1 MKPNRPL
8 FALLIAL
15 LIHALLFGLFLGWF
29 SFKKPDEKPFY
40 KEKRFGVTL
49 NEEIEETSLLTS
61 EPPPDSP
68 VLAPLERS
76 KPKKL
81 QSTPIPIKSI
91 QATSQESGLK
101 PFSEADRESLP
112 LSILH
117 HYGEEFFSLP
127 SGEQHFIIDNLQK
140 IRKINEI
147 VGTRLLRDRSD
158 IDPNDNNVVEF
169 ILNPDGTIS
178 DLSLEKNRIGTPLD
192 ELTLQ
197 TINLAYPKYPKPEQ
211 PTHIRIR
218 VYIIVK

>member
-1 MKPNRPL
+1 MIQPNRPL

-15 LIHALLFGLFLGWF
+15 FIHALLIGLFWGWITHD
-29 SFKKPDEKPFY
+29 KLDEKPVY

-49 NEEIEETSLLTS
+49 SEES
-61 EPPPDSP
+61 EVTEPSEATPP
-68 VLAPLERS
+68 VIAPIERS
-76 KPKKL
+76 TFQKP
-81 QSTPIPIKSI
+81 QSVPIPIKNI
-91 QATSQESGLK
+91 QAPSQKSELK
-101 PFSEADRESLP
+101 PFSEADRDELP
-112 LSILH
+112 FSVLH

-140 IRKINEI
+140 IRKINEV

-158 IDPNDNNVVEF
+158 VDPHDNNVVEF

-178 DLSLEKNRIGTPLD
+178 DLTLEKNRIGTPLD

-197 TINLAYPKYPKPEQ
+197 TINLAHPKYPKPEQ

>member
-1 MKPNRPL
+1 MKRNIPL
-8 FALLIAL
+8 ISFLIAL
-15 LIHALLFGLFLGWF
+15 LIHTLLFGLFWGWF
-29 SFKKPDEKPFY
+29 SYDKPDKKPFY

-49 NEEIEETSLLTS
+49 SEEAEETSPS
-61 EPPPDSP
+61 PPESP
-68 VLAPLERS
+68 ILAPREHS

-81 QSTPIPIKSI
+81 QSTPMPIKST
-91 QATSQESGLK
+91 QSPSPESVLK
-101 PFSEADRESLP
+101 PFSEADRDSLP
-112 LSILH
+112 PSVLH
-117 HYGEEFFSLP
+117 HYGDEFFSLP
-127 SGEQHFIIDNLQK
+127 AGEQHFIIDNLQK

-147 VGTRLLRDRSD
+147 VGTRLLRERSD
-158 IDPNDNNVVEF
+158 IDPDDNNVVEF

-218 VYIIVK
+218 VYIIVR

>member
-8 FALLIAL
+8 FALFIAL
-15 LIHALLFGLFLGWF
+15 FIHALLAGLFWGWITPDKQD
-29 SFKKPDEKPFY
+29 KKPLD

-49 NEEIEETSLLTS
+49 SEEAEFAETAEAS
-61 EPPPDSP
+61 SP
-68 VLAPLERS
+68 LFTHHERS
-76 KPKKL
+76 KIKKVET
-81 QSTPIPIKSI
+81 TPIPDKNI
-91 QATSQESGLK
+91 QAPATESELK
-101 PFSEADRESLP
+101 PFSEADRDSLP
-112 LSILH
+112 LSVLH

-140 IRKINEI
+140 IRKINEV

>member
-15 LIHALLFGLFLGWF
+15 LIHVLLFGLFWGWF
-29 SFKKPDEKPFY
+29 SYDKQDKKPFY

-49 NEEIEETSLLTS
+49 SEEAEETSPLT
-61 EPPPDSP
+61 PDSP
-68 VLAPLERS
+68 LLAPPVHS
-76 KPKKL
+76 KIKKV
-81 QSTPIPIKSI
+81 QSAPIPIKSI
-91 QATSQESGLK
+91 QAPSPANELK
-101 PFSEADRESLP
+101 PFSEADRDSLP
-112 LSILH
+112 PSVLH

-140 IRKINEI
+140 IRKINEV
-147 VGTRLLRDRSD
+147 VGTRLLRERSD

-197 TINLAYPKYPKPEQ
+197 TINLAYPKYPKPGQ

>member
-15 LIHALLFGLFLGWF
+15 LIHALLISLFWGWITPDKQD
-29 SFKKPDEKPFY
+29 KKPLY

-49 NEEIEETSLLTS
+49 SEEAELADTPEAS
-61 EPPPDSP
+61 SP
-68 VLAPLERS
+68 LFTNHERS
-76 KPKKL
+76 KIKKA
-81 QSTPIPIKSI
+81 QSTPIPDKNI
-91 QATSQESGLK
+91 QSPATDSELK
-101 PFSEADRESLP
+101 PFSEADRDSLP
-112 LSILH
+112 LSVLH
-117 HYGEEFFSLP
+117 HYGEDFFTLP

-140 IRKINEI
+140 IRKINEV

>member
-15 LIHALLFGLFLGWF
+15 LIHALLIGLFLGSTAF
-29 SFKKPDEKPFY
+29 DRQDRKPFY
-40 KEKRFGVTL
+40 KEKRFGLTL
-49 NEEIEETSLLTS
+49 NEETEVTEVTDTSEATPPVTAPIERLKFQKPKNAPIPTKSVETTSL
-61 EPPPDSP
+61 
-68 VLAPLERS
+68 
-76 KPKKL
+76 
-81 QSTPIPIKSI
+81 
-91 QATSQESGLK
+91 ESGLK
-101 PFSEADRESLP
+101 PFSEADRDELP
-112 LSILH
+112 FSVLH
-117 HYGEEFFSLP
+117 HYGEEFFNLP
-127 SGEQHFIIDNLQK
+127 AGEQHFIIDNLQK
-140 IRKINEI
+140 IRKINEV
-147 VGTRLLRDRSD
+147 VGTRLLRERSD
-158 IDPNDNNVVEF
+158 VDPNDNNVVEF